1 MRRRPIGRRPS
12 WYGCYARS
20 LRFSTRE
27 VLADL
32 GADVGPVVVGH
43 GGGGGVEG
51 FEEFGFE
58 LGFVG
63 EVFFDEGLDVVADG
77 EVLSGGDLGLE
88 VGGEVFGDFKVGC
101 DLHGGGLRWVDCF
114 ECSGFGLGWWGFVV
128 VGDMFNDFDFGDV
141 GELVDGIC
149 WGWLLFFWGVSG

>member
-1 MRRRPIGRRPS
+1 
-12 WYGCYARS
+12 
-20 LRFSTRE
+20 
-27 VLADL
+27 LADL

-101 DLHGGGLRWVDCF
+101 DLHGGGLLWMDCF
-114 ECSGFGLGWWGFVV
+114 EFSGFGLGWWGFVV

>member
-1 MRRRPIGRRPS
+1 MTTARLISLGIGV
-12 WYGCYARS
+12 CLA
-20 LRFSTRE
+20 E

-101 DLHGGGLRWVDCF
+101 DLHGGGFLWVDCF
-114 ECSGFGLGWWGFVV
+114 ECSGFGLGWWVSGWGFVV
-128 VGDMFNDFDFGDV
+128 VVDMFNDFDFGGV

-149 WGWLLFFWGVSG
+149 WS